1 MKKIIDFNQTGED
14 KSVKDE
20 YMNEKIESTLNAQ
33 FEIPKTV
40 NAAKEEAFA
49 QIREKAAQKTAE
61 RKIVEMGKSD
71 KRKKKTGKI
80 FRTAMGITAA
90 AAAFSAVCIVNPAFA
105 SNIPLIGNVFAQVG
119 SSLGFAG
126 DYKEYAK
133 PLEKEN
139 AAETPAKNEEE
150 LKETDSEEKKEVTYS
165 KTVDGT
171 TVTLSEVYCNDVAL
185 YLSMIIETE
194 DEFPQTGTWQDGTPL
209 IDINNS
215 SLDFSYNPSY
225 STAWGSHING
235 VLDGKMLDEH
245 RFAGVLRVDLAETTY
260 DYEGSE
266 KLYADRNAILLEQGI
281 DLMEEGGYEKLA
293 AAMGAE
299 NPTDQMIEEYCGLNS
314 EDYMKEITV
323 PDKFDVSLNIRK
335 IIGGLPEDQI
345 SVPEMPQEFRDEYEA
360 AMAEHGLDEA
370 NYENFTEEEKEIEHQ
385 LFTEMHRKYDEKYP
399 DAMIDGSSYTS
410 WTKEGGWDFT
420 FEVEKN
426 TDKNIVKE
434 INLLDENGEGIVSLT
449 KTPFELSLEC
459 KDSEAKYFPV
469 VLDADGNLLD
479 TGKAGGS
486 VDMLAIANKDV
497 STVYVY
503 LCDYI
508 EYMDELKGY
517 YWSPDYEEKAKTKT
531 FKQLLDENA
540 ILKTEVTFDE

>member
-14 KSVKDE
+14 KSVNDE

-49 QIREKAAQKTAE
+49 KIREKAAQKTAE

-105 SNIPLIGNVFAQVG
+105 SNIPLIGKVFAQVG

-194 DEFPQTGTWQDGTPL
+194 EKFPQTGTWQDGTPL

-335 IIGGLPEDQI
+335 IIGKLPEDQI

-385 LFTEMHRKYDEKYP
+385 LFTEMHRKYDERYP

-410 WTKEGGWDFT
+410 WTKEGGWDFN
-420 FEVEKN
+420 FQVEKN

-449 KTPFELSLEC
+449 KTPFEIYLEC
-459 KDSEAKYFPV
+459 KDSECKYFPV

-479 TGKAGGS
+479 VGKSGGRAE
-486 VDMLAIANKDV
+486 MLAIANKDV

-517 YWSPDYEEKAKTKT
+517 YWSLDYEEKAKTKT

>member
-14 KSVKDE
+14 KSVNDE

-49 QIREKAAQKTAE
+49 KIREKAAQKTAE

-71 KRKKKTGKI
+71 KRKKKKGKI

-105 SNIPLIGNVFAQVG
+105 SNIPLIGKVFAQVG

-194 DEFPQTGTWQDGTPL
+194 EKFPQTGTWQDGTPL

-299 NPTDQMIEEYCGLNS
+299 NPTDQMIEEYFGLNS

-335 IIGGLPEDQI
+335 IIGKLPEDQI

-410 WTKEGGWDFT
+410 WTKEGGWDFN
-420 FEVEKN
+420 FQVEKN

-434 INLLDENGEGIVSLT
+434 INLLDENGEGIISLT
-449 KTPFELSLEC
+449 KTPFEIYLEC
-459 KDSEAKYFPV
+459 KDSECKYFPV

-479 TGKAGGS
+479 VGKSGGRAE
-486 VDMLAIANKDV
+486 MLAIANKDV

>member
-14 KSVKDE
+14 KSVNDE

-49 QIREKAAQKTAE
+49 KIREKAAQKTAE

-105 SNIPLIGNVFAQVG
+105 SNIPLIGKVFAQVG

-194 DEFPQTGTWQDGTPL
+194 EKFPQTGTWQDGTPL

-335 IIGGLPEDQI
+335 IIGKLPEDQI

-410 WTKEGGWDFT
+410 WTKEGGWDFN
-420 FEVEKN
+420 FQVEKN

-434 INLLDENGEGIVSLT
+434 INLLDENGEGIISLT
-449 KTPFELSLEC
+449 KTPFEIYLEC
-459 KDSEAKYFPV
+459 KDSECKYFPV

-479 TGKAGGS
+479 VGKSGGRAE
-486 VDMLAIANKDV
+486 MLAIANKDV

-517 YWSPDYEEKAKTKT
+517 YWSLDYEEKAKTKT

>member
-14 KSVKDE
+14 KSVNDE

-49 QIREKAAQKTAE
+49 KIREKAAQKTAE

-71 KRKKKTGKI
+71 KRKKKKGKI

-105 SNIPLIGNVFAQVG
+105 SNIPLIGKVFAQVG

-194 DEFPQTGTWQDGTPL
+194 EKFPQTGTWQDGTPL

-299 NPTDQMIEEYCGLNS
+299 NPTDQMIEEYFGLNS

-335 IIGGLPEDQI
+335 IIGKLPEDQI

-410 WTKEGGWDFT
+410 WTKEGGWDFN
-420 FEVEKN
+420 FQVEKN

-434 INLLDENGEGIVSLT
+434 INLLDENGEGIISLT
-449 KTPFELSLEC
+449 KTPFEIYLEC
-459 KDSEAKYFPV
+459 KDSECKYFPV

-479 TGKAGGS
+479 VGKSGGRAE
-486 VDMLAIANKDV
+486 MLAIANKDV

-517 YWSPDYEEKAKTKT
+517 YWSLDYEEKAKTKT

>member
-14 KSVKDE
+14 KSVNDE

-49 QIREKAAQKTAE
+49 KIREKAAQKTAE

-105 SNIPLIGNVFAQVG
+105 SNIPLIGKVFAQVG

-194 DEFPQTGTWQDGTPL
+194 EKFPQTGTWQDGTPL

-335 IIGGLPEDQI
+335 IIGKLPEDQI

-385 LFTEMHRKYDEKYP
+385 LFTEMHRKYDERYP

-410 WTKEGGWDFT
+410 WTKEGGWDFN
-420 FEVEKN
+420 FQVEKN

-449 KTPFELSLEC
+449 KTPFEIYLEC
-459 KDSEAKYFPV
+459 KDSECKYFPV

-479 TGKAGGS
+479 VGKSGGRAE
-486 VDMLAIANKDV
+486 MLAIANKDV

>member
-14 KSVKDE
+14 KSVNDE

-49 QIREKAAQKTAE
+49 KIREKAAQKTAE

-71 KRKKKTGKI
+71 KRKKKKGKI

-105 SNIPLIGNVFAQVG
+105 SNIPLIGKVFAQVG

-194 DEFPQTGTWQDGTPL
+194 EKFPQTGTWQDGTPL

-293 AAMGAE
+293 AE

-335 IIGGLPEDQI
+335 IIGKLPEDQI

-410 WTKEGGWDFT
+410 WTKEGGWDFN
-420 FEVEKN
+420 FQVEKN

-434 INLLDENGEGIVSLT
+434 INLLDENGEGIISLT
-449 KTPFELSLEC
+449 KTPFEIYLEC
-459 KDSEAKYFPV
+459 KDSECKYFPV

-479 TGKAGGS
+479 VGKSGGRAE
-486 VDMLAIANKDV
+486 MLAIANKDV

-517 YWSPDYEEKAKTKT
+517 YWSLDYEEKAKTKT

>member
-14 KSVKDE
+14 KSVNDE

-49 QIREKAAQKTAE
+49 KIREKAAQKTAE

-71 KRKKKTGKI
+71 KRKKKKGKI

-105 SNIPLIGNVFAQVG
+105 SNIPLIGKVFAQVG

-194 DEFPQTGTWQDGTPL
+194 EKFPQTGTWQDGTPL

-335 IIGGLPEDQI
+335 IIGRLPEDQI

-370 NYENFTEEEKEIEHQ
+370 NYEDFTEEEKEIEHQ

-410 WTKEGGWDFT
+410 WTKEGGWDFN
-420 FEVEKN
+420 FQVEKN

-434 INLLDENGEGIVSLT
+434 INLLDENGEGIISLT
-449 KTPFELSLEC
+449 KTPFEIYLEC
-459 KDSEAKYFPV
+459 KDSECKYFPV

-479 TGKAGGS
+479 VGKSGGRAE
-486 VDMLAIANKDV
+486 MLAIANKDV

>member
-14 KSVKDE
+14 KSVNDE

-49 QIREKAAQKTAE
+49 KIREKAAQKTTGRSRVTME
-61 RKIVEMGKSD
+61 KSD

-80 FRTAMGITAA
+80 FRAAMGMTAA

-105 SNIPLIGNVFAQVG
+105 SNIPLIGNVFAQIG

-126 DYKEYAK
+126 DYSEYAK
-133 PLEKEN
+133 PLEQEN
-139 AAETPAKNEEE
+139 TSETPAQNDEEV
-150 LKETDSEEKKEVTYS
+150 KKPDSGEKKDVAYS

-171 TVTLSEVYCNDVAL
+171 TVTLSEVYCNDAAL

-194 DEFPQTGTWQDGTPL
+194 EEFPQTGTWQDGTPVIN
-209 IDINNS
+209 IDNS
-215 SLDFSYNPSY
+215 SLNFSYNPSY

-335 IIGGLPEDQI
+335 IIGRLPEDQI

-410 WTKEGGWDFT
+410 WTKEGDWDFT

-449 KTPFELSLEC
+449 KTPFEIYLEC
-459 KDSEAKYFPV
+459 KDSECKYFPV

-479 TGKAGGS
+479 VGKSGGS
-486 VDMLAIANKDV
+486 AEMLAIANKDV

>member
-14 KSVKDE
+14 KSVNDE

-49 QIREKAAQKTAE
+49 KIREKAAQKTAE

-71 KRKKKTGKI
+71 KRKKKKGKI

-105 SNIPLIGNVFAQVG
+105 SNIPLIGKVFAQVG

-165 KTVDGT
+165 KTMDGT

-194 DEFPQTGTWQDGTPL
+194 EKFPQTGTWQDGTPL

-323 PDKFDVSLNIRK
+323 PDKFDVSMNIRK
-335 IIGGLPEDQI
+335 IIGKLPEDQI

-410 WTKEGGWDFT
+410 WTKEGGWDFN
-420 FEVEKN
+420 FQVEKN

-434 INLLDENGEGIVSLT
+434 INLLDENGEGIISLT
-449 KTPFELSLEC
+449 KTPFEIYLEC
-459 KDSEAKYFPV
+459 KDSECKYFPV

-479 TGKAGGS
+479 VGKSGGRAE
-486 VDMLAIANKDV
+486 MLAIANKDV

>member
-1 MKKIIDFNQTGED
+1 MKKIIDLNQTGED
-14 KSVKDE
+14 KSVNDE

-49 QIREKAAQKTAE
+49 QIREKAAQKTTGRSRVTME
-61 RKIVEMGKSD
+61 KSN

-80 FRTAMGITAA
+80 FRAAMGMTAA

-105 SNIPLIGNVFAQVG
+105 SNIPLIGNVFAQIG

-126 DYKEYAK
+126 DYSEYTK
-133 PLEKEN
+133 PLEQEN
-139 AAETPAKNEEE
+139 TSETPAQNDEEV
-150 LKETDSEEKKEVTYS
+150 KKPDSGEKKDGAYS

-171 TVTLSEVYCNDVAL
+171 TVTLSEVYCNDAAL

-194 DEFPQTGTWQDGTPL
+194 EEFPQTGTWQDGTPVIN
-209 IDINNS
+209 IDNS
-215 SLDFSYNPSY
+215 SLNFSYNPSY

-335 IIGGLPEDQI
+335 IIGRLPEDQI

-449 KTPFELSLEC
+449 KTPFEIYLEC
-459 KDSEAKYFPV
+459 KDSECKYFPV

-479 TGKAGGS
+479 VGKSGGRAE
-486 VDMLAIANKDV
+486 MLAIANKDV

>member
-14 KSVKDE
+14 KSVNDE

-49 QIREKAAQKTAE
+49 KIREKAAQKTAE

-71 KRKKKTGKI
+71 KRKKKKGKI

-105 SNIPLIGNVFAQVG
+105 SNIPLIGKVFAQVG

-194 DEFPQTGTWQDGTPL
+194 EKFPQTGTWQDGTPL

-335 IIGGLPEDQI
+335 IIGKLPEDQI

-410 WTKEGGWDFT
+410 WTKEGGWDFN
-420 FEVEKN
+420 FQVEKN

-434 INLLDENGEGIVSLT
+434 INLLDENGEGIISLT
-449 KTPFELSLEC
+449 KTPFEIYLEC
-459 KDSEAKYFPV
+459 KDSECKYFPV

-479 TGKAGGS
+479 VGKSGGRAE
-486 VDMLAIANKDV
+486 MLAIANKDV

-517 YWSPDYEEKAKTKT
+517 YWSLDYEEKAKTKT

>member
-14 KSVKDE
+14 KSVNDE

-49 QIREKAAQKTAE
+49 KIREKAAQKTAE

-71 KRKKKTGKI
+71 KRKKKKGKI

-105 SNIPLIGNVFAQVG
+105 SNIPLIGKVFAQVG

-194 DEFPQTGTWQDGTPL
+194 EKFPQTGTWQDGTPL

-299 NPTDQMIEEYCGLNS
+299 NPTDQMIEEYFGLNS

-335 IIGGLPEDQI
+335 IIGKLPEDQI
-345 SVPEMPQEFRDEYEA
+345 SVPEMPQEFRDEYVA

-410 WTKEGGWDFT
+410 WTKEGGWDFN
-420 FEVEKN
+420 FQVEKN

-434 INLLDENGEGIVSLT
+434 INLLDENGEGIISLT
-449 KTPFELSLEC
+449 KTPFEIYLEC
-459 KDSEAKYFPV
+459 KDSECKYFPV

-479 TGKAGGS
+479 VGKSGGRAE
-486 VDMLAIANKDV
+486 MLAIANKDV

-517 YWSPDYEEKAKTKT
+517 YWSLDYEEKAKTKT

>member
-14 KSVKDE
+14 KSAKDR
-20 YMNEKIESTLNAQ
+20 YMNEKIEKTLKAQ

-61 RKIVEMGKSD
+61 RKIVEMEKSD

-105 SNIPLIGNVFAQVG
+105 SSIPLIGKVFAQVG

-245 RFAGVLRVDLAETTY
+245 RFAGVLRVNLAETTY
-260 DYEGSE
+260 DHEGSE
-266 KLYADRNAILLEQGI
+266 KLYEDRNAILLEHGI

-314 EDYMKEITV
+314 EDYLKEITV
-323 PDKFDVSLNIRK
+323 PDKFDVSLSIHK
-335 IIGGLPEDQI
+335 ITGRLPEEQI

-385 LFTEMHRKYDEKYP
+385 LFTEMHRKYDERYP
-399 DAMIDGSSYTS
+399 NAGKDGSSYTS
-410 WTKEGGWDFT
+410 WTKDGDWDFN
-420 FEVEKN
+420 FQVEKN

-434 INLLDENGEGIVSLT
+434 INLLDENGEGIISLT
-449 KTPFELSLEC
+449 KTPFEIYLEC
-459 KDSEAKYFPV
+459 KDSEVKYFPV
-469 VLDADGNLLD
+469 VLDAEGSLLD
-479 TGKAGGS
+479 VGKTGGS
-486 VDMLAIANKDV
+486 AEMLAIANKDV

-531 FKQLLDENA
+531 FKQLLDKNA

>member
-14 KSVKDE
+14 KSVNDE

-49 QIREKAAQKTAE
+49 KIREKAAQKTAE

-105 SNIPLIGNVFAQVG
+105 SNIPLIGKVFAQVG

-194 DEFPQTGTWQDGTPL
+194 EKFPQTGTWQDGTPL

-335 IIGGLPEDQI
+335 IIGKLPEDQI

-385 LFTEMHRKYDEKYP
+385 LFTEMHRKYDERYP

-410 WTKEGGWDFT
+410 WTKEGGWDFN
-420 FEVEKN
+420 FQVEKN

-434 INLLDENGEGIVSLT
+434 INLLDENGEGIISLT
-449 KTPFELSLEC
+449 KTPFEIYLEC
-459 KDSEAKYFPV
+459 KDSECKYFPV

-479 TGKAGGS
+479 VGKSGGRAE
-486 VDMLAIANKDV
+486 MLAIANKDV